1 MHGLALLISAA
12 LALALAP
19 TLLRGLREAGL
30 VRPNYR
36 RRPLPFPFGVLVV
49 LAALAALLVL
59 APLQRAEDVLHPE
72 TGAIVLYVLGV
83 AFLGVLDD
91 TLGQTL
97 AGAPRG
103 WRGHSRALAAGRVS
117 TGVIKAAGTGGLA
130 LYATSLL
137 HSQPVGR
144 WLLASAVLALSTH
157 AFNLL
162 DLRPGRT
169 LKALAV
175 LGAALTLAAGT
186 RALYALGLFLG
197 PALVAGLYD
206 LRERSLLGDTGA
218 SAFGALA
225 GLWLVLT
232 LSSAGQTVALGLL
245 IAISL
250 FGELRSISALI
261 ERLPLL
267 GHLDSLGRPSR

>member
-12 LALALAP
+12 LALLLAP
-19 TLLRGLREAGL
+19 PLLRGMREAGA

-36 RRPLPFPFGVLVV
+36 GRSLPFPFGVLIV

-59 APLQRAEDVLHPE
+59 VPLQRAGDVLHPE
-72 TGAIVLYVLGV
+72 TGAIALYVFGV
-83 AFLGVLDD
+83 AFLGLLDD

-103 WRGHSRALAAGRVS
+103 LRAHGRALAGGRMS
-117 TGVIKAAGTGGLA
+117 TGALKALGTVALA
-130 LYATSLL
+130 LYATSLQ
-137 HSQPVGR
+137 HSQPLGR
-144 WLLASAVLALSTH
+144 WLLESAVLVLATH

-175 LGAALTLAAGT
+175 LGLALTLASGT
-186 RALYALGLFLG
+186 RALEALGLLLG
-197 PALVAGLYD
+197 PALLAGLYD

-232 LSSAGQTVALGLL
+232 LSSVGQAIALALL

-250 FGELRSISALI
+250 FGELRSISALL

-267 GHLDSLGRPSR
+267 SQLDSLGRPSR